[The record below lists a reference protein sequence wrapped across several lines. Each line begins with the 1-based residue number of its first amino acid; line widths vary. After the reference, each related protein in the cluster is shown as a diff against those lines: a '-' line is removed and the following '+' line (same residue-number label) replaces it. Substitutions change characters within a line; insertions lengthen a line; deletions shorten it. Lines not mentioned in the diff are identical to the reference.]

1 MNTPRT
7 TATAPNHRASGPRS
21 VAGSVA
27 RPAAGPATAASAP
40 LRGTLHERIDLETRH
55 DLPYRIHYRRSIDVV
70 QSIDDTW
77 LYRSRWWAREEA
89 RRYYKLRCQKLLLT
103 VYESNGAWYA
113 DTRWD

>member
-1 MNTPRT
+1 MNTSRT
-7 TATAPNHRASGPRS
+7 TAAAPNHRASA
-21 VAGSVA
+21 AGSIA
-27 RPAAGPATAASAP
+27 RPAIAAPAP
-40 LRGTLHERIDLETRH
+40 LRGALHERIDVETRN

-103 VYESNGAWYA
+103 VFQSNGAWYA

>member
-1 MNTPRT
+1 MNTSRT
-7 TATAPNHRASGPRS
+7 TAAAPNHRASA
-21 VAGSVA
+21 AGSIAGSIA
-27 RPAAGPATAASAP
+27 RPVIAAHAP
-40 LRGTLHERIDLETRH
+40 LRGALHERIDVETRN

-103 VYESNGAWYA
+103 VFESNGAWYA